1 MFSAV
6 IDPAP
11 DHAAF
16 ALLENDKVIVTERRP
31 MRGRDAAALPDFILE
46 TLRNCNVSFED
57 VKRWTVGSGPGS
69 FTGLRL
75 VAALVSAWSLGKEDV
90 KTRNVPGAVALGAML
105 QLRPG
110 EKAGAVYD
118 GRNHEILYF
127 RLEGLPDGDL
137 KPTGETAVL
146 NKEQAAAFFADR
158 PGERL
163 AMFASEE
170 KAITEILPAGVVPE
184 SFEFSDTARLALTQ
198 AQDFDNDLTRLV
210 YIRPAVYLSN

>member
-1 MFSAV
+1 MYSAV

-16 ALLENDKVIVTERRP
+16 ALLKDDQIIAVERRP
-31 MRGRDAAALPDFILE
+31 MRGRDAAALPVFILE
-46 TLRNCNVSFED
+46 TLKNHNVDFSA

-75 VAALVSAWSLGKEDV
+75 VAALVSAWSLGKDDV
-90 KTRNVPGAVALGAML
+90 KTRSVPGAVALGAML
-105 QLRPG
+105 QLAPG
-110 EKAGAVYD
+110 EKAGVLYD

-127 RLEGLPDGDL
+127 GVEGLPGNDL

-146 NKEQAAAFFADR
+146 DTEQAAEFFASR
-158 PGERL
+158 RERL
-163 AMFASEE
+163 AMFTSES
-170 KAITEILPAGVVPE
+170 KAIRQILPEDVKVE
-184 SFEFSDTARLALTQ
+184 SFEYADTARLALTE

-210 YIRPAVYLSN
+210 YIRPAVYTQN

>member
-1 MFSAV
+1 MYSAV

-16 ALLENDKVIVTERRP
+16 ALLEDDRIITVERRP
-31 MRGRDAAALPDFILE
+31 MRGRDAAALPVFILE
-46 TLRNCNVSFED
+46 TLKNHNVDFSA

-75 VAALVSAWSLGKEDV
+75 VSALVSAWSLGKEDV

-105 QLRPG
+105 KLAPG
-110 EKAGAVYD
+110 EKAGVLYD
-118 GRNHEILYF
+118 GRNREVLYF
-127 RLEGLPDGDL
+127 GVEGLPGNDL

-146 NKEQAAAFFADR
+146 NAEQAAEFFSSR
-158 PGERL
+158 SERL
-163 AMFASEE
+163 AMFASES
-170 KAITEILPAGVVPE
+170 KAIAMVLPENITPE
-184 SFEFSDTARLALTQ
+184 SFEYSDTARLALTQ

-210 YIRPAVYLSN
+210 YIRPAVYTQN